1 MHWFCFSLSINSI
14 GIYIC
19 LTALNWSIFS
29 LAFYSFSHWPNP
41 CIAIQSQSAVNE
53 CLCWIP
59 WTFSLIYEKR
69 YQNKKLVGW
78 MHLSFQS
85 DPFWNQLVS
94 QTSFLNRSITTRAF
108 HCKYL
113 QPVYSNWLSFVCHCN
128 LAVIITDNNSTL
140 HSLTLRSTI
149 WNQLLF

>member
-53 CLCWIP
+53 CLCWIL

-94 QTSFLNRSITTRAF
+94 QTSFLNRSITTRALHYKFSLCKSQIVYLWSF
-108 HCKYL
+108 HKNISPVLCL
-113 QPVYSNWLSFVCHCN
+113 QLK
-128 LAVIITDNNSTL
+128 AVKATFENCT
-140 HSLTLRSTI
+140 SLQFT
-149 WNQLLF
+149 